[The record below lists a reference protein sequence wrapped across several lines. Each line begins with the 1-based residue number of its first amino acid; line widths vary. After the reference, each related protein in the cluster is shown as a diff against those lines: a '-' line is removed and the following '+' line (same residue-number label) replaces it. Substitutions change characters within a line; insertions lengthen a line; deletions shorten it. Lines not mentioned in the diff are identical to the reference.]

1 MQQRRRKQEERSTA
15 TREALVAAGRA
26 LFATQGFSEV
36 GIETIAREAGV
47 TRGALYHHFADKTEL
62 FAAVFEAVEAAV
74 IARIGA
80 GVIEAAPRDA
90 VGAMRAAAGAWLDA
104 CDEPEVLRIALLE
117 APAVLGWRRWREIG
131 DSYSLRLAEALIGEA
146 IAGGRIAAQPAAPLA
161 HVLLGAVR
169 EGAIYLASAPD
180 RRQAR
185 RDVGAVL
192 DSLIASLASGAPG
205 AA

>member
-1 MQQRRRKQEERSTA
+1 MQHGRRTQAERSTA
-15 TREALVAAGRA
+15 TRELLVAAGRT
-26 LFATQGFSEV
+26 LFAAQGFGDV
-36 GIETIAREAGV
+36 AIETIAREAGV

-62 FAAVFEAVEAAV
+62 YAAVFEAVEAAV

-80 GVIEAAPRDA
+80 GVVAAGPRDA
-90 VGAMRAAAGAWLDA
+90 VDAMRAAASAWLDA
-104 CDEPEVLRIALLE
+104 CDEPEVLRIALID

-131 DSYSLRLAEALIGEA
+131 DRYSLRLAEALIGEA
-146 IAGGRIAAQPAAPLA
+146 IASGRIAAQPVAPLA

-169 EGAIYLASAPD
+169 EGALYLASASD

-192 DSLIASLASGAPG
+192 DGLIASLATRPIA
-205 AA
+205 